1 MKGPHII
8 TKNYYVEGMT
18 CEHCVAA
25 VTEELENVAGAQ
37 GVEVDLASG
46 RVTVTGE
53 DFSDADVA
61 AAVAEAGYA
70 LKE

>member
-1 MKGPHII
+1 M